1 MIKDLLQ
8 EVESKED
15 KEQVVEEMKNIYIR
29 RETYES
35 RLLKLGQPI
44 RGNRVHKIIIQ
55 IKRLVTSGI
64 MKMIYLETGQ
74 RKLEVPFRQDE
85 VTRICDMK
93 TLVVFTNQDQTIEDQ
108 VTLDLHVDVDGQ
120 EIIE

>member
-35 RLLKLGQPI
+35 RVEKLGQPV

-55 IKRLVTSGI
+55 IQRLATSGI

-74 RKLEVPFRQDE
+74 RKLEVPFR
-85 VTRICDMK
+85 
-93 TLVVFTNQDQTIEDQ
+93 
-108 VTLDLHVDVDGQ
+108 
-120 EIIE
+120 